1 MFNEGDIDKISFS
14 EMEVCVAAVI
24 IFLLG
29 LALGGGC
36 NIKLE
41 INSNVSQNP
50 TNSIISTNL

>member
-1 MFNEGDIDKISFS
+1 MFDKEDIDKISFS

-36 NIKLE
+36 NIRLE

-50 TNSIISTNL
+50 TNSVISTK